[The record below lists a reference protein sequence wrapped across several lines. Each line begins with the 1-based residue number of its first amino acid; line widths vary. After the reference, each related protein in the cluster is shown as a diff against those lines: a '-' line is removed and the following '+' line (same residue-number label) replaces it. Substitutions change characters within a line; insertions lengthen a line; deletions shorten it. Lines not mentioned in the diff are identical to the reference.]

1 MKYNLADICEYAK
14 GKVDVAILGEE
25 TYISTEN
32 MMPNK
37 GGITSASSLP
47 TIVQTQAFL
56 AGDVLVS
63 NIRPY
68 FKKIWFSEFDGGCS
82 NDVLVFR
89 AKDGVSKRFLY
100 YVLADDTFFDYSM
113 ATSKGTKMP
122 RGDKAAIMKY
132 EVPDFTYEEQEKI
145 AGILEALDRKIQL
158 NTEINDNLLQQAQA
172 LFKERFLF
180 HDGIPDG
187 WKALDLYAYAITL
200 SVFRYSIFCVA
211 DHLILSVPLRFAQAD
226 KYVCGIKWWYL
237 DCMII
242 PHPVL
247 V

>member
-14 GKVDVAILGEE
+14 GKVDVAILDDE

-47 TIVQTQAFL
+47 TIVQTQVFL

-68 FKKIWFSEFDGGCS
+68 FKKIWFAEFDGGCS

-100 YVLADDTFFDYSM
+100 YVLSDDTFFDYSM

-158 NTEINDNLLQQAQA
+158 NTEINENLAA
-172 LFKERFLF
+172 
-180 HDGIPDG
+180 
-187 WKALDLYAYAITL
+187 
-200 SVFRYSIFCVA
+200 
-211 DHLILSVPLRFAQAD
+211 
-226 KYVCGIKWWYL
+226 
-237 DCMII
+237 
-242 PHPVL
+242 
-247 V
+247 